1 MEIKLFTFQLKNVR
15 ILVRKWMINMS
26 NYEKIL
32 EMIKKNNGYIT
43 INEVVNKGIDRKFLT
58 NMTKKGEIVRI
69 SRGYYGLPNYIE
81 DEYYKI
87 LSKSKNARFS
97 LTTALYLH
105 NLSDRTPLIYHIT
118 VPYGYSGS
126 LQKEKQVI
134 LNFVKKEW
142 LDLGVEEITSPFG
155 MKIKVY
161 DIERTI
167 CDIIKYKN
175 KIDAEI
181 FSKALKDYAKSKRK
195 NLYKLNK
202 YAKIMKIEK
211 KVSEYM
217 EVLL

>member
-1 MEIKLFTFQLKNVR
+1 MKF
-15 ILVRKWMINMS
+15 
-26 NYEKIL
+26 YDKIL
-32 EMIKKNNGYIT
+32 KIVEKNNGYVT
-43 INEVVNKGIDRKFLT
+43 NKEVVENGINKTFLT
-58 NMTKKGEIVRI
+58 NMVKNGTLVRI

-87 LSKSKNARFS
+87 ASKSKNVRFS
-97 LTTALYLH
+97 MATALYLH
-105 NLSDRTPLIYHIT
+105 NLSDRTPLVYNVT
-118 VPYGYSGS
+118 LPFGYSGV
-126 LQKEKQVI
+126 LQKEKNVI
-134 LNFVKKEW
+134 LNFVKKEL
-142 LDLGVEEITSPFG
+142 LDLGVIEITSPFG

-167 CDIIKYKN
+167 CDIIKNKN

-181 FSKALKDYAKSKRK
+181 FSKALKDYARSKNK
-195 NLYKLNK
+195 NLSKLTK